1 MAKRCRRESS
11 IFVPYTLDF
20 MLRTHRCDEL
30 NLAHAAQHATLCG
43 WVSKIRDK
51 GGLIWVDLRDRY
63 GLTQLVAEEGVA
75 APEVL
80 EQMRSLG

>member
-1 MAKRCRRESS
+1 
-11 IFVPYTLDF
+11 

-30 NLAHAAQHATLCG
+30 NLAHTGHNVTLCG

-63 GLTQLVAEEGVA
+63 GLTQLVAEEGQTA
-75 APEVL
+75 QDVL
-80 EQMRSLG
+80 ETM